1 MLKYALLAT
10 ISLMFNVISFASLV
24 YNIHITKKTDNFN
37 WLYLIGNIIAQI
49 LLIIYGIA
57 NKAPEIYG
65 PTLLL
70 ITGLS
75 YIIFVKIYYVVELEV
90 DKVVDVDNEDEEL

>member
-1 MLKYALLAT
+1 MG
-10 ISLMFNVISFASLV
+10 NV
-24 YNIHITKKTDNFN
+24 
-37 WLYLIGNIIAQI
+37 IAQI

-70 ITGLS
+70 ISGLM
-75 YIIFVKIYYVVELEV
+75 YIIFIKFNYSENKKE
-90 DKVVDVDNEDEEL
+90 KK

>member
-1 MLKYALLAT
+1 MPKYALLAT
-10 ISLMFNVISFASLV
+10 TSLMFNVFSFSLLV
-24 YNIHITKKTDNFN
+24 FHIHTTKETSSFN
-37 WLYLIGNIIAQI
+37 WYYLIGNIIAQI

-70 ITGLS
+70 ITGLI
-75 YIIFVKIYYVVELEV
+75 YIIFIKFNYKKSKEQSKE
-90 DKVVDVDNEDEEL
+90 

>member
-1 MLKYALLAT
+1 MHKYALLAT
-10 ISLMFNVISFASLV
+10 ASLMFNVFSFGSLV
-24 YNIHITKKTDNFN
+24 LHIHNTKETTSFN
-37 WLYLIGNIIAQI
+37 WYYLLGNVIAQI

-70 ITGLS
+70 ITGLT
-75 YIIFVKIYYVVELEV
+75 YIIFIKFNYQEN
-90 DKVVDVDNEDEEL
+90 KNQNKNKNNN

>member
-1 MLKYALLAT
+1 MHKYALLAT
-10 ISLMFNVISFASLV
+10 TSLMFNVFSFASLIFH
-24 YNIHITKKTDNFN
+24 IHKTKETTSFN
-37 WLYLIGNIIAQI
+37 WYYLMGNIIAQI

-70 ITGLS
+70 ISGLM
-75 YIIFVKIYYVVELEV
+75 YIIFIKFNYGESKEN
-90 DKVVDVDNEDEEL
+90 KEKK